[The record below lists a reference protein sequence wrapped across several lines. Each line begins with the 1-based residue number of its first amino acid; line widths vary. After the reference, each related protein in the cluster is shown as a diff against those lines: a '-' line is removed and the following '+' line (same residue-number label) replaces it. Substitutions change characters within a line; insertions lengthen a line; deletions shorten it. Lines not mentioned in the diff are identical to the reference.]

1 MSIPPSVSEESDH
14 VNNISPEG
22 DCEDS
27 QHIYGNHVDS
37 LDRLTQDKNNGVD
50 LNIRD
55 NNNTLGE
62 QSPSVNFVGFVIA
75 QHRKLTE
82 QVADG

>member
-1 MSIPPSVSEESDH
+1 MSIPPSVSEELDH
-14 VNNISPEG
+14 VNNVSPEG
-22 DCEDS
+22 DGKDS

-55 NNNTLGE
+55 NNTLGE

-75 QHRKLTE
+75 QHRKLSE
-82 QVADG
+82 QVANG

>member
-37 LDRLTQDKNNGVD
+37 LERLTQDNDNGVD
-50 LNIRD
+50 LNIPD
-55 NNNTLGE
+55 NNTLGE
-62 QSPSVNFVGFVIA
+62 QSPSVNFGFVIP

>member
-1 MSIPPSVSEESDH
+1 MSIPPSVYVESDH
-14 VNNISPEG
+14 VKNVSPEG
-22 DCEDS
+22 DGEDS

-55 NNNTLGE
+55 NNTLGE
-62 QSPSVNFVGFVIA
+62 QSPSVNFVGFVTA
-75 QHRKLTE
+75 QHRKLSE
-82 QVADG
+82 QVANG